1 MANKTIS
8 DLTSSI
14 DSKDSDVLLIEDGS
28 TTMKITKGALLQE
41 CSKEGHTHV
50 ITDIESLQEQLDSM
64 LEDIELADVA
74 ISGSYTDLIDT
85 PNIPLSLSELENDMN
100 YATQSY
106 VTNKIAEVQLDG
118 SNVDLSGYVTQDEY
132 QEVIRNK
139 ADKSEL
145 FSGSYEDLTNKPTI
159 PNVSGFATHQYVNDK
174 IAEAQLN
181 GGGGGTGGSGIIY
194 NEYYESL
201 TINSVQSINYDE
213 SNERLNIN

>member
-14 DSKDSDVLLIEDGS
+14 DPKDSDVLLIEDGL

-74 ISGSYTDLIDT
+74 ITGSYTDLIDT
-85 PNIPLSLSELENDMN
+85 PDIPLSLSELENDMN

-106 VTNKIAEVQLDG
+106 VANKIAEVQLDG
-118 SNVDLSGYVTQDEY
+118 SDVDLSGYVTQDEY

-159 PNVSGFATHQYVNDK
+159 PNVSGFATHQYVKDR

-181 GGGGGTGGSGIIY
+181 GGGGGTGGSGITY
-194 NEYYESL
+194 NEHYESL